1 MTWDDCIN
9 LKSMSASSSYLILGD
24 FQWVGGWV
32 HDGPVTALVCLTCQ
46 IYCAIAGHEEIGHE
60 HSERVRR
67 RHSKLLASENE
78 PT

>member
-1 MTWDDCIN
+1 
-9 LKSMSASSSYLILGD
+9 MSASSSYLILAD
-24 FQWVGGWV
+24 FQWVGWV

-46 IYCAIAGHEEIGHE
+46 IYFEIAGREEVGRE

-67 RHSKLLASENE
+67 RHSKLLGSENE